1 MEEPVKENDSTST
14 SSRNSK
20 HSSSRSDMSSL
31 IAQAKAK
38 LEAAKARLRFAEM
51 ESDLKRKQAVLD
63 QQMALDEAKVKREKA
78 ELSVNLELLAQQ
90 RETAALEAEANALDQ
105 ESQLSRSL
113 LPDTEPADPFTR
125 TKSFVEEDNR
135 VRMCSTNTPHIQDTC
150 DPSVKKENDRHSVPP
165 PVEPNRKLNP
175 EASSFTPINSITGD
189 FTRYLFKKDLQ
200 LSRLS
205 AFDDRPESYM
215 TWKVSFKTVMSE
227 LDVSPIEELD
237 FLLKWSGPV

>member
-20 HSSSRSDMSSL
+20 HSSSRSGMSSL

-90 RETAALEAEANALDQ
+90 RETAALAEFL
-105 ESQLSRSL
+105 
-113 LPDTEPADPFTR
+113 
-125 TKSFVEEDNR
+125 KSAGPTGKTGKYFKCPVIIL
-135 VRMCSTNTPHIQDTC
+135 IQ
-150 DPSVKKENDRHSVPP
+150 SVLMTGNIKTTDL
-165 PVEPNRKLNP
+165 KL
-175 EASSFTPINSITGD
+175 
-189 FTRYLFKKDLQ
+189 
-200 LSRLS
+200 
-205 AFDDRPESYM
+205 
-215 TWKVSFKTVMSE
+215 
-227 LDVSPIEELD
+227 
-237 FLLKWSGPV
+237 